1 MVKKKLELPM
11 KNRDLIKETGYE
23 NFLKKTDIIRITM
36 IAKSNYS
43 HLLWFKIIYIFG
55 LNINEF
61 INIRVSNIDFL
72 NRKLLI
78 EDRKNRK
85 RRTLAIPDHI
95 INELRIQCCHKVE
108 DDFLFTGRLGSLHVR
123 TVQKLFKKISDEFG
137 SKINVPLL
145 KKSLIYHLYQEN
157 WDEEIIVRFFGIYQ
171 RRTVLKTLKE
181 IKKTENEKYRHLD
194 SIFKKIK

>member
-1 MVKKKLELPM
+1 MVKKKLEIHVD
-11 KNRDLIKETGYE
+11 NTDLKEEAGFD
-23 NFLKKTDIIRITM
+23 NFLQKKDIIKITM
-36 IAKSNYS
+36 IVKSNYS

-61 INIRVSNIDFL
+61 INIRVSNVDFL
-72 NRKLLI
+72 NRRLLI

-85 RRTLAIPDHI
+85 RRTLVIPDHI
-95 INELRIQCCHKVE
+95 LNELRVQCCHKQE
-108 DDFLFTGRLGSLHVR
+108 EDFLFFGRTGSLHVR

-137 SKINVPLL
+137 SKINVPVL
-145 KKSLIYHLYQEN
+145 KRSLIYHLYQEN
-157 WDEEIIVRFFGIYQ
+157 WEEDIIVKFFGTYQ

-194 SIFKKIK
+194 SIFGNIK